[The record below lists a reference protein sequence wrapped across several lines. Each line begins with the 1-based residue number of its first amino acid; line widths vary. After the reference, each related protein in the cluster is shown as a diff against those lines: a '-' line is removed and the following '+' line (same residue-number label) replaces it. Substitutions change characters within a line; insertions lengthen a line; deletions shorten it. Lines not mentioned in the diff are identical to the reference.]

1 MIPLAVKFCVGCG
14 QVLDELES
22 FDSRPSPIA
31 AEVYREVY
39 GARRIDSR
47 MVEEVCASCAEAW
60 AIRIPRAG
68 R

>member
-1 MIPLAVKFCVGCG
+1 MNWK
-14 QVLDELES
+14 S
-22 FDSRPSPIA
+22 SDSRPSPIA
-31 AEVYREVY
+31 AEEYREVY

-60 AIRIPRAG
+60 AIRIPHAG